1 MRLLVGGL
9 SLSGALRRRGDLAFV
24 CGRHECEN
32 TRLHVQTLLNR
43 VTIKSQS
50 WARGWVT
57 H

>member
-24 CGRHECEN
+24 CGHHECEN

-50 WARGWVT
+50 WGWVT